1 MSMFKKY
8 GACLAL
14 LTSLGALAKPAPDA
28 GRFIAEA
35 KQASGGTAWDAL
47 AGFHEQGT
55 ITANGLAGHFEQ
67 WLDLKRQR
75 TASSFDLGPESGSDG
90 WDGEHRWSVDSSGDL
105 RIETSAQ
112 SQASAVQNAYR
123 QTFGFFFPGRHPA
136 VVTYAGVRNAAGH
149 AYDVVKV
156 TPNGADPFE
165 IWFDRKTHLI
175 SREVQSSGDEPQTF
189 LFSDWRKVGPV
200 LVPWKTTIRTADN
213 PKFDQVSH
221 ASSIQA
227 MDRMPQGKFAQPT
240 ETPTPALWPPGKS
253 SVTVPFRLINNHIYV
268 RASINGKPPVDVIF
282 DTGATD
288 ILDRSHAKR
297 LDVKIAG
304 ALPIGGIGSN
314 VASYGLARV
323 KTVSIGGLTLVD
335 QVFGAVD
342 LDEIERVEDADFQ
355 GLVGYEY
362 AKRAVITI
370 DYATH
375 TLTFTQPADFIPSTG
390 AQSIPFAFRE
400 HTPIVSAEVDGIAG
414 QFELDTGART
424 GLMIMAPFAKKHGF
438 SNRYTAT
445 PETTVSYGV
454 GGPSRAR
461 LTRVGTLKI
470 AGAVI
475 KAPVAELTT
484 GTSGDAAS
492 SHIAGNIGGDLL
504 KRFRVTFDYAHQH
517 LWLEPNALNA
527 APEQFDR
534 SGLWLSRAPDGGFA
548 VGDVAPGS
556 AGQSAG
562 IEAGDEI
569 IAVNG
574 TPSSELRLYELREAF
589 EHAPGTRFMIRVKH
603 GTRIVTRQ
611 LVLANRV

>member
-1 MSMFKKY
+1 MFKKY

-14 LTSLGALAKPAPDA
+14 LTSIAALATPAPDA
-28 GRFIAEA
+28 NHFIAEA
-35 KQASGGTAWDAL
+35 KQASGGTTWDKL
-47 AGFHEQGT
+47 AGLHEQGT
-55 ITANGLAGHFEQ
+55 LTANGLAGHFEQ

-75 TASSFDLGPESGSDG
+75 RTSSFDLGPESGSDG

-136 VVTYAGVRNAAGH
+136 AVVYAGVRNAGGH
-149 AYDVVKV
+149 AYDAVKV
-156 TPNGADPFE
+156 TPKGADPFE

-189 LFSDWRKVGPV
+189 LFSDWRKAGPV
-200 LVPWKTTIRTADN
+200 LLPWKTTIRTAGD
-213 PKFDQVSH
+213 PRFDQVSH

-227 MDRMPQGKFAQPT
+227 IDQMPQGKFAQPR
-240 ETPTPALWPPGKS
+240 ETPTPALWPAGRS

-268 RASINGKPPVDVIF
+268 RASINGRPPADVIF

-288 ILDRSHAKR
+288 ILDRGHAKR

-335 QVFGAVD
+335 QVCGAVD

-370 DYATH
+370 DYAAH
-375 TLTFTQPADFIPSTG
+375 TLTFTKPADFLPPDSK
-390 AQSIPFAFRE
+390 SIPFAFRE

-438 SNRYTAT
+438 WNRYAAT
-445 PETTVSYGV
+445 PESTVSYGV

-461 LTRVGTLKI
+461 LARIGTLEI
-470 AGAVI
+470 AGTVI
-475 KAPVAELTT
+475 NSPVAELAT
-484 GTSGDAAS
+484 GTSGDSAS
-492 SHIAGNIGGDLL
+492 NHIAGNIGGDILQ
-504 KRFRVTFDYAHQH
+504 RFRVTFDYAHQR

-534 SGLWLSRAPDGGFA
+534 SGLWLSRAPDGDFA

-556 AGQSAG
+556 AAQSAG

-574 TPSSELRLYELREAF
+574 TPSSGLRLYELREAF
-589 EHAPGTRFMIRVKH
+589 ERAPGTKFMLRVKH